1 MENWSFEPL
10 SRSFPKGSEVG
21 SLRWTNTVSFMFYNF
36 LSNSAIIYVARNK
49 ENVVVAKNLNLAVT
63 DFGVELIVQPSG
75 HNKIKYW
82 CLQYKIRLFHNFVD
96 VLYSLGVLAVSV
108 GRFLAFHLHLKYWSW
123 GNLNDMAE
131 LDSTH
136 CVIFSVVVVWLL
148 SDMYL
153 RIGLFPGG
161 VGIVLTT

>member
-1 MENWSFEPL
+1 
-10 SRSFPKGSEVG
+10 
-21 SLRWTNTVSFMFYNF
+21 
-36 LSNSAIIYVARNK
+36 
-49 ENVVVAKNLNLAVT
+49 
-63 DFGVELIVQPSG
+63 
-75 HNKIKYW
+75 
-82 CLQYKIRLFHNFVD
+82 
-96 VLYSLGVLAVSV
+96 
-108 GRFLAFHLHLKYWSW
+108 
-123 GNLNDMAE
+123 MAE